1 MSGWRMCAMDK
12 EARGISR
19 EVQMTIYD
27 MIDVEPMENPC
38 PEFEKLGYTY
48 KYIKGMV
55 DKTPHYTRYE
65 EDRIVY
71 TSEGGTIKIQ
81 FNLGAHGLILLKKGS
96 NGEYYGGYE
105 VFFLNIEIMKC
116 INKVTTAL
124 GWL

>member
-1 MSGWRMCAMDK
+1 MNK

-19 EVQMTIYD
+19 EVQLTIYD
-27 MIDVEPMENPC
+27 MIGREPIENPC

-55 DKTPHYTRYE
+55 DKTPHYTRVE

-81 FNLGAHGLILLKKGS
+81 FNLGNHGIVLQRKGS

-105 VFFLNIEIMKC
+105 VFFLNMDVINCMK
-116 INKVTTAL
+116 KVMEAL
-124 GWL
+124 KWI